1 MPECELCGKKIKA
14 ATEARIGGVLLDVC
28 SECAKSGTI
37 VERPVLKPV
46 KPAYQAKVGAEEL
59 VAPDFAQKIRRARQK
74 KGLKQE
80 EVANAINEK
89 LSVINSIENGRIT
102 PDLKLAKKLER
113 FFGISLI
120 EKE

>member
-1 MPECELCGKKIKA
+1 MPECELCGKKIKVSV
-14 ATEARIGGVLLDVC
+14 EARIGGVLLDVC

-37 VERPVLKPV
+37 VERPKP
-46 KPAYQAKVGAEEL
+46 KPIIQRKQVRVEAEEL
-59 VAPDFAQKIRRARQK
+59 VIPDFAQKIRQARQQ

-80 EVANAINEK
+80 EVAKSLNEK

-120 EKE
+120 EVE